1 MKFALFGFGHIGKVH
16 QQAMQN
22 SQKAE
27 LVAIID
33 QVKPEVELPHFTDVA
48 SLKTSGLEVDV
59 IVIATPNGL
68 HFEHAKASL
77 EAGYHVLVEKPITLN
92 SRDFERLIYIGE
104 HQGKRIFN
112 MLQLRFSPVVQW
124 LKEALNENRLGE
136 IYMVNV
142 NCYWNRNA
150 AYYQQKEWHG
160 TKAMDGGVLFT
171 QFSHFVDVLHYWFE
185 ELKPLDIRKFNFNHQ
200 DCTEFPDSGMLT
212 FELGKEG
219 FGHMNYTI
227 STFEKNFESNITIL
241 AEKGTLQIGG
251 QYMNE
256 INYLNATDLENPFNE
271 PIGNR
276 FHQNAIEEIVD
287 AIEQKRKSILDAENA
302 RNVIQ
307 FLEVVS

>member
-1 MKFALFGFGHIGKVH
+1 MNFALYGFGHIGKVH
-16 QQAMQN
+16 WAAMQN
-22 SQKAE
+22 AE
-27 LVAIID
+27 TANLVAVID
-33 QVKPEVELPHFTDVA
+33 QHKPDVA
-48 SLKTSGLEVDV
+48 IPYFKNISELKASGISVDV
-59 IVIATPNGL
+59 VVIATPNGL
-68 HFEHAKASL
+68 HYEHAKAGL
-77 EAGYHVLVEKPITLN
+77 EAGYHILVEKPITLN
-92 SRDFERLIYIGE
+92 SKDFERLIYLGE
-104 HQGKRIFN
+104 QQEKRIFN

-124 LKEALNENRLGE
+124 LKKALKERKLGE

-200 DCTEFPDSGMLT
+200 DATEFPDSGMLT
-212 FELGKEG
+212 FELEKEG
-219 FGHMNYTI
+219 FGHLNYTI
-227 STFEKNFESNITIL
+227 STYEKNFESNITIL

-251 QYMNE
+251 QYMNQ
-256 INYLNATDLENPFNE
+256 INYLNAAELTNPFTE
-271 PIGNR
+271 TIGNK
-276 FHQNAIEEIVD
+276 FHQNAIEEVVE